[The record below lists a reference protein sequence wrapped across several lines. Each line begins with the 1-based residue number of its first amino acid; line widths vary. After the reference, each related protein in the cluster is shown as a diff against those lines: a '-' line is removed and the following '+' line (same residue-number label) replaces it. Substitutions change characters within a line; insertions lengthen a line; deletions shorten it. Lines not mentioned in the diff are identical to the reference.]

1 MKAVFERLQGD
12 RVIWMV
18 AFFLSIISILAVY
31 SGISTLAYKSHGN
44 SLKFLVKHSL
54 MIGAG
59 FALMY
64 YIHRTH
70 FKYFPKFS
78 ALLIYVA
85 GGLLLLTFVFG
96 SNLNSADRW
105 LPIPF
110 TGLTFQPSDFAK
122 IVLVVFVARMLHQ
135 RREILHDF
143 RNGVLPVLV
152 PIVVI
157 CGLILRANFSTAF
170 MLAFICIVM
179 MFIAGVPGRHL
190 FKIFAMGVAL
200 LMLIIAAGELLPTK
214 VFPRYQTWKNRIF
227 NKVEDNDEGNHQV
240 NIAKYAIAEGGLFPS
255 LPGSGSTRNF
265 LPHPYSDMIYAWI
278 IEEYG
283 SLLGGIGVLM
293 LYVILLFRSIRIA
306 SKCPKFYASL
316 IAVGL
321 SIMLVL
327 QAMINMAVAVDL
339 IPTTGQPLPLV
350 SLGGTSTIFTCLAIG
365 IILSISRIVYNPE
378 LFESQSAQDDPEL
391 GQAQVVPV

>member
-12 RVIWMV
+12 KVIWMV
-18 AFFLSIISILAVY
+18 ALFLSIISILAVY
-31 SGISTLAYKSHGN
+31 SGISTLAYKAHGN
-44 SLKFLVKHSL
+44 SLKFLLKHSL

-85 GGLLLLTFVFG
+85 GGFLLLTFFIG
-96 SNLNSADRW
+96 SNINSADRW
-105 LPIPF
+105 LNIPY

-135 RREILHDF
+135 RREMLHDF

-152 PIVVI
+152 PIAVI

-170 MLAFICIVM
+170 MLAFVCIIM
-179 MFIAGVPGRHL
+179 MFVAGVPGRHL
-190 FKIFAMGVAL
+190 FKIFALGVSL
-200 LMLIIAAGELLPTK
+200 LVMIVAAGELLPTK

-227 NKVEDNDEGNHQV
+227 NKVEDNDDGNYQV

-306 SKCPKFYASL
+306 SKCPRFYASL

-321 SIMLVL
+321 SVLLVL

-339 IPTTGQPLPLV
+339 FPTTGQPLPLV
-350 SLGGTSTIFTCLAIG
+350 SLGGTSTIFTCLSIG
-365 IILSISRIVYNPE
+365 IILSISRSVYNPE
-378 LFESQSAQDDPEL
+378 VFEANN
-391 GQAQVVPV
+391 GQEESETHQPQAVPA

>member
-1 MKAVFERLQGD
+1 MKAIFEKLQGD

-18 AFFLSIISILAVY
+18 AMFLSIISILAVY
-31 SGISTLAYKSHGN
+31 SGISTLAYKADGST
-44 SLKFLVKHSL
+44 LKLMLKHSI

-59 FALMY
+59 FVLMY
-64 YIHRTH
+64 YVHKIH

-78 ALLIYVA
+78 VLLIWIA
-85 GGLLLLTFVFG
+85 GILLLLTFFVG

-105 LPIPF
+105 LPIPY
-110 TGLTFQPSDFAK
+110 TGLTFQPSDMAK
-122 IVLVVFVARMLHQ
+122 FVLIIYVARLLHQ
-135 RREILHDF
+135 RREMLDDF
-143 RNGVLPVLV
+143 RNGVLPVILPV
-152 PIVVI
+152 AII
-157 CGLILRANFSTAF
+157 CGLILRSNFSTAF
-170 MLAFICIVM
+170 ILAIVCLIM

-190 FKIFAMGVAL
+190 FKLMGAGVGVILLIVAV
-200 LMLIIAAGELLPTK
+200 GELTPADTL
-214 VFPRYQTWKNRIF
+214 PRYQTWKNRIF
-227 NKVEDNDEGNHQV
+227 NKVEGNDEGNYQV
-240 NIAKYAIAEGGLFPS
+240 NIAKYAISEGGLFPS

-283 SLLGGIGVLM
+283 SLLGGIGVMM

-321 SIMLVL
+321 SLLLVT
-327 QAMINMAVAVDL
+327 QAMVNMAVAVDL
-339 IPTTGQPLPLV
+339 FPTTGQPLPLV

-365 IILSISRIVYNPE
+365 LILSISRSVFNPE
-378 LFESQSAQDDPEL
+378 LLDNPT
-391 GQAQVVPV
+391 VVDENDTVNNHPAVA

>member
-1 MKAVFERLQGD
+1 
-12 RVIWMV
+12 
-18 AFFLSIISILAVY
+18 
-31 SGISTLAYKSHGN
+31 
-44 SLKFLVKHSL
+44 

-85 GGLLLLTFVFG
+85 GGLLLLTFFIG

-105 LPIPF
+105 LVIPF

-143 RNGVLPVLV
+143 RNGVLPILL

-200 LMLIIAAGELLPTK
+200 LY
-214 VFPRYQTWKNRIF
+214 V
-227 NKVEDNDEGNHQV
+227 NH
-240 NIAKYAIAEGGLFPS
+240 S
-255 LPGSGSTRNF
+255 CR
-265 LPHPYSDMIYAWI
+265 
-278 IEEYG
+278 
-283 SLLGGIGVLM
+283 
-293 LYVILLFRSIRIA
+293 
-306 SKCPKFYASL
+306 
-316 IAVGL
+316 
-321 SIMLVL
+321 
-327 QAMINMAVAVDL
+327 
-339 IPTTGQPLPLV
+339 
-350 SLGGTSTIFTCLAIG
+350 
-365 IILSISRIVYNPE
+365 
-378 LFESQSAQDDPEL
+378 
-391 GQAQVVPV
+391 